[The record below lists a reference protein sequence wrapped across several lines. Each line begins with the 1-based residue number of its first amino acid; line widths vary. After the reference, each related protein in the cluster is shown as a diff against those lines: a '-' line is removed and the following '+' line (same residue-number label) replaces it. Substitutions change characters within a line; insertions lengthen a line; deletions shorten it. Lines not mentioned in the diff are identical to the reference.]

1 MRDCVF
7 CRIVRRE
14 APAEIVYEDEKT
26 MAFMDINPVTP
37 GHTLLIPKAHFRNIF
52 DLDEEVASHLM
63 KVAVKIAPI
72 LREAMEADGL
82 NILNA
87 NEPAAFQSVF
97 HFHLHLV
104 PRTFGD
110 GIMPPWVQKPGNPAH
125 IRAVAERIR
134 KVMEAK
140 KVWSRK
146 GDWQ

>member
-14 APAEIVYEDEKT
+14 APAEIVYEDEKA

-63 KVAVKIAPI
+63 KVAVKLAPI

-110 GIMPPWVQKPGNPAH
+110 GIMPPWIQKPGNPAQ
-125 IRAVAERIR
+125 IRAAAERIR
-134 KVMEAK
+134 KVVEAK
-140 KVWSRK
+140 KVWSGK
-146 GDWQ
+146 GD